1 MANPVIRAYDTL
13 EAAQSARQAL
23 LDGGFDP
30 DGIDVRVMQSESGP
44 VKNNFVL
51 DEKDTGTGPKDEFGL
66 EERTDAYGNASPDW
80 GANVLLTVAA
90 ADEAAARRAEEIMSG
105 FGAVDP
111 QSRSDAAQG
120 ARHVGRRYH

>member
-23 LDGGFDP
+23 LDQGFDA
-30 DGIDVRVMQSESGP
+30 DGIEMRVLQSESGP
-44 VKNNFVL
+44 VKNNYIL
-51 DEKDTGTGPKDEFGL
+51 DEKDTGTGPKDEFGF
-66 EERTDAYGNASPDW
+66 EERTDAYGNSTPEW

-90 ADEAAARRAEEIMSG
+90 GDDAQADRAAQIMGG

-111 QSRSDAAQG
+111 LARGNAAQP
-120 ARHVGRRYH
+120 GRPPAGHY

>member
-13 EAAQSARQAL
+13 EAAQAARQAL

-30 DGIDVRVMQSESGP
+30 DGIEVRVMQTESGP
-44 VKNNFVL
+44 VKNNFLL

-66 EERTDAYGNASPDW
+66 EERTDAYGNGSPEW

-90 ADEAAARRAEEIMSG
+90 GDDGQARRADEIMSG

-111 QSRSDAAQG
+111 QTRSDAA
-120 ARHVGRRYH
+120 RPGRPAAGRY